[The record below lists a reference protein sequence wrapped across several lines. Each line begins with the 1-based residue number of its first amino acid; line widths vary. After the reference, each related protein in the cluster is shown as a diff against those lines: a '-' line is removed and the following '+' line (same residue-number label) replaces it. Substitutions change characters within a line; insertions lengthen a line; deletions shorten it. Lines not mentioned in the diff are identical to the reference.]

1 MVVKNQ
7 KMKKLIPLIMALA
20 MFWACGEDKPIT
32 PVEPETS
39 LTEQII
45 GDWHYTSTEA
55 DIYLGISSDSS
66 FELYQKIGDG
76 RYRLYRGTWNL
87 DETSAKLTGK
97 YNDGESWGSGYTV
110 SISEDGTMMNLVP
123 DTGSK
128 EQQYISESI
137 PEEVRTGCE
146 VVVKSVEAG
155 L

>member
-1 MVVKNQ
+1 
-7 KMKKLIPLIMALA
+7 MALA

-45 GDWHYTSTEA
+45 GEWHYTSAEA
-55 DIYLGISSDSS
+55 DIYLGLSSDSS

-87 DETSAKLTGK
+87 DEASAKLTGK
-97 YNDGESWGSGYTV
+97 YNDGEAWGSGYSV
-110 SISEDGTMMNLVP
+110 SISEDGTEMHLVP
-123 DTGSK
+123 DTGSEEHK
-128 EQQYISESI
+128 YISGSI

-146 VVVKSVEAG
+146 VVVKSAEAG